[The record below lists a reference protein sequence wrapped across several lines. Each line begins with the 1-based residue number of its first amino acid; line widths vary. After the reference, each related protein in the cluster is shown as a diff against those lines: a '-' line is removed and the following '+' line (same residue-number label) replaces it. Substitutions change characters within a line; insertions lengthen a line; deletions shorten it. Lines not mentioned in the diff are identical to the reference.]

1 MLKRAIQKCYMKCS
15 NTYRKIHDKE
25 ITNNL
30 ETNVK
35 IKNSRHKKNQM
46 EILEQ

>member
-1 MLKRAIQKCYMKCS
+1 MKCS
-15 NTYRKIHDKE
+15 DTYRKIRDKE

-30 ETNVK
+30 ATNVK
-35 IKNSRHKKNQM
+35 IKNRRYKNNQM